1 MVECCFISILSQRLS
16 LVNEVLELIIIS
28 ILKPVFSSIFF
39 KKNQGSEGQVVGVY
53 NTKQN

>member
-39 KKNQGSEGQVVGVY
+39 KKSQGSEGQVVGVY